1 MADRDLD
8 LNDDERRLLEQLP
21 RESPLDPA
29 LEEQIVDTLRREGLL
44 RRATRWTLRVAQLAA
59 AIVLLAGGAAAGHY
73 AGRRNS
79 LEAMLDRD
87 RMPMSERLLLLQ
99 RAGSAYVRAA
109 QEYAAA
115 AAAIDSTAI
124 EVASQVLVGAAQAVA
139 RSDLDG
145 GLTPRLVSVLRA
157 PSTPPTTETRQVIW
171 Y

>member
-8 LNDDERRLLEQLP
+8 LNDDERRLLERLP

-29 LEEQIVDTLRREGLL
+29 LEEQIADTLRREGLL
-44 RRATRWTLRVAQLAA
+44 RRANRWTLRVAQLAA
-59 AIVLLAGGAAAGHY
+59 AIVLLAGGAAAGY
-73 AGRRNS
+73 YTGRRNS

-87 RMPMSERLLLLQ
+87 RMPMSERILLLQ

-139 RSDLDG
+139 RTDLDG
-145 GLTPRLVSVLRA
+145 GLTPRLVSVLRTA
-157 PSTPPTTETRQVIW
+157 NTPPATETRQVIW